1 VPNRTPLI
9 RVTAMPADTNP
20 YGGVF
25 GGWLMGQ
32 MGLACGSFASRC
44 TRGKAIMVAEREF
57 TFVALDEAG
66 KPREIAHD

>member
-1 VPNRTPLI
+1 MKRQPLI

-32 MGLACGSFASRC
+32 MGLACGSFASLRMGG
-44 TRGKAIMVAEREF
+44 TAVA
-57 TFVALDEAG
+57 A
-66 KPREIAHD
+66 

>member
-1 VPNRTPLI
+1 MTHGEPLI

-32 MGLACGSFASRC
+32 MGPACGPVALRH
-44 TRGKAIMVAEREF
+44 TRGKAV
-57 TFVALDEAG
+57 
-66 KPREIAHD
+66 IA